1 MKTMKWTS
9 VILVSL
15 ILLACGGET
24 KFENVEV
31 AAKYSVDIPDYM
43 NSIDLQNAEASLQYG
58 NEIKG
63 HFVMVID
70 ETKISLIDAGLD
82 FSVEDYADFAVDYL
96 KQSLTDAKVKRM
108 TDDVQMINDLEA
120 ISYKIWGVFTEVD
133 EDIFYYMTIYKSENN
148 YYSMSTWTLG
158 SRENRYTDNMEKMI
172 NSFKE
177 L

>member
-1 MKTMKWTS
+1 MKAVKWVNV
-9 VILVSL
+9 VIISFIFLS
-15 ILLACGGET
+15 CNTET
-24 KFENVEV
+24 KYENIEV
-31 AAKYSVDIPDYM
+31 TEKYSLDIPDYM
-43 NSIDLQNAEASLQYG
+43 KSIDLQNEEASLQYG

-63 HFVMVID
+63 HFVMIID
-70 ETKISLIDAGLD
+70 ETKEALINAGLD

-108 TDDVQMINDLEA
+108 TDEVQNINGLEA

-133 EDIFYYMTIYKSENN
+133 EDIFYYMTIYKSDNN

-158 SRENRYTDNMEKMI
+158 SRENRYTNNMETMI